1 MHRTSA
7 RPAPLDF
14 LLPSAHS
21 NFGTDRRKD
30 IGLPRQLPQFAPVY
44 FEAPVREGLR
54 TPPADEM
61 AATYQ
66 PQYND
71 YAGRR
76 DGAYSAAGASGS
88 NYGAAYNGATVPSR
102 PYSMHNQPP
111 LASASAST
119 LRREVLAQPIHTQPP
134 SPVPANK
141 LNNLVHEEQ
150 PHRKSGTSDMIH
162 PNLQIP
168 LSINNSGGSLA
179 EFAAQVFT
187 QPLWWQGQY

>member
-21 NFGTDRRKD
+21 TFGIDRRKD

-54 TPPADEM
+54 TPPADDM
-61 AATYQ
+61 TTAYQ
-66 PQYND
+66 TQYND

-76 DGAYSAAGASGS
+76 EGAYSAAGASGS
-88 NYGAAYNGATVPSR
+88 NYGGPYNGAIVQSR
-102 PYSMHNQPP
+102 SYSIHNQPP
-111 LASASAST
+111 ASAST
-119 LRREVLAQPIHTQPP
+119 LRKEVLAQPIHTQPP

-141 LNNLVHEEQ
+141 INNLALEEQ
-150 PHRKSGTSDMIH
+150 PRRKCATSDMIH

-168 LSINNSGGSLA
+168 SSINNSGGSLA

-187 QPLWWQGQY
+187 PATLWQTQY

>member
-21 NFGTDRRKD
+21 TFGTDRRKD

-54 TPPADEM
+54 TPPADNM
-61 AATYQ
+61 TTTYQ

-71 YAGRR
+71 YTGRR

-88 NYGAAYNGATVPSR
+88 NYGGAYNGATVPSR
-102 PYSMHNQPP
+102 SYSMHNQPP
-111 LASASAST
+111 PASAST

-141 LNNLVHEEQ
+141 PSNLAPEEQ
-150 PHRKSGTSDMIH
+150 PHRKSATSDLIH

-179 EFAAQVFT
+179 EFAAQVIT
-187 QPLWWQGQY
+187 QALG